1 MNNFNLNPT
10 AFSFLAEQPKKS
22 TNSCGL
28 AWIDDSFHLHGNNY
42 YIYTCHTCQSKQI
55 KKGTKPKADFNWGG
69 LND

>member
-1 MNNFNLNPT
+1 MNNLNLNPT
-10 AFSFLAEQPKKS
+10 AFSFLAEQPKKL

-42 YIYTCHTCQSKQI
+42 FIYTCHSCQTKQI
-55 KKGTKPKADFNWGG
+55 KKGVKPPVGFNWGG